1 MKTISIIVPIY
12 NEKIIIQNHLKDLPD
27 DIKIPQGAQAGFWRD
42 GFGNQH
48 IWLGIGIMPWKTI
61 PHECVHIAN
70 RILAERNVIYYPM
83 QDEALAYLVGFLSDK
98 VSEAFFELYDS
109 GKSEKPTNLGEDK

>member
-12 NEKIIIQNHLKDLPD
+12 NEEIIIQNHLKDLPD
-27 DIKIPQGAQAGFWRD
+27 DIKIPHGAQAGFWRD

-48 IWLGIGIMPWKTI
+48 IWLGQGIMPWKTI

-98 VSEAFFELYDS
+98 VSEAFFELYG